1 MKLNN
6 VSGVIER
13 SKLVTFEKMLWRVS
27 KGNIFVRF
35 CDIDEE
41 MKDPKTGDDILK
53 SVFILFYQGR
63 ALQSIV
69 KKICDGFHASVYS
82 CPSSKDE
89 RLEMLTG
96 VKTRLE
102 DLKTVIGQTESVRRS
117 ILENAALSLR
127 SNYTKIRKMKSV
139 YYILNQFST
148 REGGL

>member
-63 ALQSIV
+63 ALQNLV

-82 CPSSKDE
+82 CPSIKDE

-148 REGGL
+148 REGRL